1 MAGLVM
7 GNIGQAI
14 SGFGANVGN
23 LMFKSI
29 GDEADRDARI
39 AARREEWMARLQD
52 RQDARTENNDLKREL
67 LETRLDFESTKASS
81 KAASGSTGGGKSS
94 NINMEDIKP
103 GGSQQVWMAAK
114 MEMTVPQYTEFYN
127 SMKTG
132 DRSAF
137 LQDVIRTN
145 VTPAVKELG
154 DPTGEMSDAVS
165 RSTAIRTP
173 ETIKAP
179 PPGFEAE
186 YKSKMKK
193 LADLQ
198 ESYALGGQYD
208 DVTKGRLNKFNLDV
222 GEGVLAGNIKPGLG
236 SEAVGATMAKER
248 FDVKGGEKL
257 NVFTGDSTTTAVG
270 QSEIA
275 ENKAQAGSAGA
286 LSKKYG
292 KEVEKIDAE
301 ISGGVFNKNS
311 SEKLTSIINAANATI
326 KSLDDSSKG
335 STPEAK
341 AEWQRQRDDAVAV
354 RDKAMA
360 LQKSGLE
367 AREKLKPEP
376 APKADDAALK
386 SKVEGRGMK
395 YEPNKYQY
403 RVNKDGSVDRKLK

>member
-23 LMFKSI
+23 LMFKTI

-39 AARREEWMARLQD
+39 AARREEWMAKLED
-52 RQDARTENNDLKREL
+52 RQLAREENNDLKREL
-67 LETRLDFESTKASS
+67 LEMKID
-81 KAASGSTGGGKSS
+81 SGGGGGGKSGGKGGG
-94 NINMEDIKP
+94 INMEDLKP
-103 GGSQQVWMAAK
+103 GGKFEMGVAAQ
-114 MEMTVPQYTEFYN
+114 MEMTVPQYAEFYN
-127 SMKTG
+127 SMKSG
-132 DRSAF
+132 DKTAF
-137 LQDVIRTN
+137 LQSVAISNKGVAGPGGEINAAATGTDVGTTK
-145 VTPAVKELG
+145 VLPV
-154 DPTGEMSDAVS
+154 
-165 RSTAIRTP
+165 
-173 ETIKAP
+173 
-179 PPGFEAE
+179 GFEDQ
-186 YKSKMKK
+186 YKAKMKK
-193 LADLQ
+193 LGALY
-198 ESYALGGQYD
+198 ESYVLAGHYK
-208 DVTKGRLNKFNLDV
+208 DVAQGRQQVFETGV
-222 GEGVLAGNIKPGLG
+222 GEGILNKSIVGKDIGNA
-236 SEAVGATMAKER
+236 SQAVGSSLGKDS

-301 ISGGVFNKNS
+301 IAGGVFNKNS
-311 SEKLTSIINAANATI
+311 SEKLTSVINAANATI

-360 LQKSGLE
+360 LQKSGLD
-367 AREKLKPEP
+367 AREKLKPE
-376 APKADDAALK
+376 PKADDAALK

>member
-23 LMFKSI
+23 LMFKTI
-29 GDEADRDARI
+29 GDDADRDARI
-39 AARREEWMARLQD
+39 AARREEWMARLED
-52 RQDARTENNDLKREL
+52 RQLARTENNDLKREL
-67 LETRLDFESTKASS
+67 LEMRID
-81 KAASGSTGGGKSS
+81 SGGGGGKSGGKSS

-103 GGSQQVWMAAK
+103 GGSQQVWMAAQ
-114 MEMTVPQYTEFYN
+114 MEMTVPQYTAFYN

-132 DRSAF
+132 DQSAF
-137 LQDVIRTN
+137 LQEVTRTN

-154 DPTGEMSDAVS
+154 DSTGEMSDAVA
-165 RSTAIRTP
+165 RSTAVRTP
-173 ETIKAP
+173 ETIKAL
-179 PPGFEAE
+179 PPGFEDQ
-186 YKSKMKK
+186 YKAKMKK
-193 LADLQ
+193 LGDLQ

-208 DVTKGRLNKFNLDV
+208 DVMKGRQTKFQTGV
-222 GEGVLAGNIKPGLG
+222 GEGVLAGNIKPGAG
-236 SEAVGATMAKER
+236 SEAVGASLAKDR
-248 FDVKGGEKL
+248 FNVQGGEKV

-301 ISGGVFNKNS
+301 IAGGVFNKNS
-311 SEKLTSIINAANATI
+311 SEKLTSIINSANATI
-326 KSLDDSSKG
+326 KSLDESSKG
-335 STPEAK
+335 NTAEAK
-341 AEWQRQRDDAVAV
+341 AEWQRQRDDAVAI
-354 RDKAMA
+354 RDKAITM
-360 LQKSGLE
+360 QKNGLE
-367 AREKLKPEP
+367 ARDKPKPEP